1 MFILHEMEAA
11 VVRRTI
17 SVPPAID
24 AKIRKIAEEEG
35 SYSAAVA
42 RIVEDASKRIRPV
55 ERPSY
60 IGSVDD
66 PELPRDFA
74 RNYEKYMKDALKRL
88 GRRR

>member
-1 MFILHEMEAA
+1 M
-11 VVRRTI
+11 VRRTI
-17 SVPPAID
+17 SLPASVD
-24 AKIRKIAEEEG
+24 EKIRKIAEEEG

-42 RIVEDASKRIRPV
+42 RLVEDASKRARSG

-66 PELPRDFA
+66 PDLPRDFA
-74 RNYEKYMKDALKRL
+74 LNYEKYMKDALKRI

>member
-1 MFILHEMEAA
+1 M
-11 VVRRTI
+11 VRRTI
-17 SVPPAID
+17 SLPASVD
-24 AKIRKIAEEEG
+24 EKIRKIAEEEG

-42 RIVEDASKRIRPV
+42 RLVEDASKRSRSR

-66 PELPRDFA
+66 PDLPRDFA
-74 RNYEKYMKDALKRL
+74 LNYEKYMKDALKRI

>member
-1 MFILHEMEAA
+1 M
-11 VVRRTI
+11 VRRTI
-17 SVPPAID
+17 SLPASVD
-24 AKIRKIAEEEG
+24 EKIRKIAEEEG

-42 RIVEDASKRIRPV
+42 RLVEDASKRSRSS

-66 PELPRDFA
+66 PDLPRDFA
-74 RNYEKYMKDALKRL
+74 LNYEKYMKDALKRI

>member
-1 MFILHEMEAA
+1 M
-11 VVRRTI
+11 VRRTI
-17 SVPPAID
+17 SLPASVD
-24 AKIRKIAEEEG
+24 EKIRKIAEEEG

-42 RIVEDASKRIRPV
+42 RLVEDASKRTRSS

-66 PELPRDFA
+66 PDLPRDFA
-74 RNYEKYMKDALKRL
+74 LNHEKYMKDALKRI

>member
-1 MFILHEMEAA
+1 M
-11 VVRRTI
+11 VRRTI
-17 SVPPAID
+17 SLPNSVD
-24 AKIRKIAEEEG
+24 EKLQKIAEEEG

-42 RIVEDASKRIRPV
+42 RVVEDASRRTRSS

-66 PELPRDFA
+66 PSLPRDLA
-74 RNYEKYMKDALKRL
+74 LNYEQYMKDALKRI

>member
-1 MFILHEMEAA
+1 M
-11 VVRRTI
+11 VRRTI
-17 SVPPAID
+17 SLPASVD
-24 AKIRKIAEEEG
+24 EKIQRIAEEEG

-42 RIVEDASKRIRPV
+42 RLVEDASKRTRSS

-66 PELPRDFA
+66 PDLPRDLA
-74 RNYEKYMKDALKRL
+74 LNYETYMKDALKRI

>member
-1 MFILHEMEAA
+1 M
-11 VVRRTI
+11 RRTI
-17 SVPPAID
+17 SLPTAVD
-24 AKIRKIAEEEG
+24 EKIRKIAEEEG

-42 RIVEDASKRIRPV
+42 RLVEDASKRMKST

-66 PELPRDFA
+66 PDLPRDYA
-74 RNYEKYMKDALKRL
+74 RNYEKYMKDALKRI